1 MSKPI
6 ICRDG
11 KWLPVLTLLLLCA
24 GTGRAQQQ
32 IAGRVT
38 AAGTGEPIAG
48 AYVRLRGSSVSVRT
62 DAAGRYAL
70 AAPAA
75 SGVLVFSR
83 IGFARKEVPFE
94 GQSVVDAVLSPA
106 AIELEGEVV
115 VAYGEKSRA
124 TLTESVGTISSD
136 EIREIP
142 LASPEVAI
150 QGRVSGIQV
159 QQESGNPGAP
169 VAVRIRG
176 VGTVGNTQPLFV
188 VDGLPVGRAD
198 DPKSSP
204 LRTISP
210 EDIESI
216 SVLKDA
222 SAAAVYGVQAANGVV
237 LIQTR
242 RGRAAK
248 PTIEYRMSAGVQNF
262 PKRYHMLNSAQ
273 WFDLGQES
281 FDNYNA
287 QFGYTPGN
295 TSYRKFTD
303 WLLAQQPQLLTRN
316 TDWHDLVAVQN
327 APLIDQSLS
336 VSGASDRTTYYV
348 SAGYYRQDPIISR
361 WNFRRLNFRV
371 NSDFQVNDRVRF
383 GETFGISHATTLRGQ
398 NDGYNGQ
405 LLVNALRLPP
415 FFRYRDEDGS
425 VVGNRYGYTG
435 NAEFAT
441 NAGLTFGNEPALN
454 QLVELRD
461 RDVRVLGGLFAEVNP
476 VPGLTLRSQASLD
489 YGVTRNTGFSPSYT
503 LAEIGLDRSDFDTED
518 RSDATSLVW
527 TNTLTYNR
535 AVGRHGFNLIGGT
548 EMQQSRWDG
557 TSVGTTNLITFDPA
571 FVKVPTTGNS
581 LLNPPGGWAG
591 ERAFLSFFGR
601 LSYNYADKYLATVSL
616 RRDGASTFA
625 PQHRW
630 GTFPAVSA
638 GWRISQER
646 FFKIPWISELKLR
659 GSWGQLGNSDVP
671 GAEYPHLFQVVTT
684 PDYGLNGQTVV
695 KAPAPRGFVNPD
707 LVWETNETV
716 DVGVE
721 SGLFHDRLYL
731 SATYYRRN
739 TKNFLVNVPLSWTSG
754 FGMGEVY
761 GNFAA
766 TAPVNSGLV
775 RNTGVE
781 LEAGYTFTAPGG
793 VDVRLGGNLTTVRN
807 TMVSLAPGVQE
818 YFQNSIYRTSV
829 GYPIDYFY
837 GYKTCGIYQ
846 TAAAAAA
853 APLDRTIGNNR
864 PQAGDVCFQDVNGDG
879 EITADSDRT
888 YLGKAIPDFY
898 YGLTLNATYRH
909 FDLSLLFSG
918 VGGVQKYDSAASLLE
933 SVSGGGSNRSVAV
946 LDHWT
951 PQNPSNTVPRAIVGD
966 PNQNDRQ
973 SDRWIRDAHYFRLRS
988 AQVGY
993 TLPPR
998 LWGLRTTRV
1007 WVSATN
1013 LFTLT
1018 PYSGL
1023 DPEFTTSIDYSR
1035 SRNGIQQQAGT
1046 DRGNTP
1052 LPRTFQVGVT
1062 TSF

>member
-94 GQSVVDAVLSPA
+94 GQSVVDAVLSAA

-142 LASPEVAI
+142 VASPEVAI

-853 APLDRTIGNNR
+853 APPDRTIGNNR
-864 PQAGDVCFQDVNGDG
+864 PQAGDVCFQDVDGDG
-879 EITADSDRT
+879 EITAADRT
-888 YLGKAIPDFY
+888 YLGTAIPDFY

-918 VGGVQKYDSAASLLE
+918 VGGVQKFDSAATLLA
-933 SVSGGGSNRSVAV
+933 SVSGGGANRSVAV

-966 PNQNDRQ
+966 PNQNDRL
-973 SDRWIRDAHYFRLRS
+973 SDRWIEDAHYFRLRN
-988 AQVGY
+988 AQIGY
-993 TLPPR
+993 TLPPG
-998 LWGLRTTRV
+998 LWGLKTTRV

>member
-1 MSKPI
+1 MSKSNVWM
-6 ICRDG
+6 G
-11 KWLPVLTLLLLCA
+11 SQWLPALTLLLLCA
-24 GTGRAQQQ
+24 APAPAQQQ
-32 IAGRVT
+32 ISGRVT
-38 AAGTGEPIAG
+38 AASTGEPIAG
-48 AYVRLRGSSVSVRT
+48 ASVRLQGSPASVRT
-62 DAAGRYAL
+62 DASGRYTL
-70 AAPAA
+70 AVRFS

-83 IGFARKEVPFE
+83 IGFASREVPFE
-94 GQSVVDAVLSPA
+94 SQAVVDAVLSPA
-106 AIELEGEVV
+106 AIELDQLVV
-115 VAYGEKSRA
+115 VGYGEKSRA

-136 EIREIP
+136 EIRQIP
-142 LASPEVAI
+142 AASPEVAI

-198 DPKSSP
+198 DPTSSP

-248 PTIEYRMSAGVQNF
+248 PTVEYRMSAGVQNL
-262 PKRYHMLNSAQ
+262 PKRYQMLNSAQ

-303 WLLAQQPQLLTRN
+303 WLLAQKPQLLTRN
-316 TDWHDLVAVQN
+316 TDWQDVVAVPN
-327 APLIDQSLS
+327 APLMDQSLS
-336 VSGASDRTTYYV
+336 VSGANDRTSYYV

-361 WNFRRLNFRV
+361 WNFRRLSFRV
-371 NSDFQVNDRVRF
+371 NTDYRVNDRVRF
-383 GETFGISHATTLRGQ
+383 GETFGISNAWTLRGQ

-405 LLVNALRLPP
+405 LLVNAVRLPP
-415 FFRYRDEDGS
+415 FFRYRDDNGS
-425 VVGNRYGYTG
+425 VPGNRYGYTG

-454 QLVELRD
+454 QLVQLRD
-461 RDVRVLGGLFAEVNP
+461 RDVHVLGGLFAELNP

-503 LAEIGLDRSDFDTED
+503 LAEIGLDRSDFDTEN

-527 TNTLTYNR
+527 TNTVTYVR
-535 AVGRHGFNLIGGT
+535 AIGRHGFNLIGGT
-548 EMQQSRWDG
+548 EMQQSQWDG

-571 FVKVPTTGNS
+571 FVAVPTTGNS
-581 LLNPPGGWAG
+581 LLNLPGGFAG
-591 ERAFLSFFGR
+591 KRAFLGFLGR

-630 GTFPAVSA
+630 GTFPALSA
-638 GWRISQER
+638 GWRISQEP
-646 FFKIPWISELKLR
+646 FFKVPWISELKLR
-659 GSWGQLGNSDVP
+659 GSWGQLGNSEVP

-695 KAPAPRGFVNPD
+695 KAPAPRGFVNPK

-716 DVGVE
+716 DAGVE
-721 SGLFHDRLYL
+721 SGLFQNRIFF

-739 TKNFLVNVPLSWTSG
+739 TKNFLVNVPVSYTSG
-754 FGMGEVY
+754 FSMNEVY

-807 TMVSLAPGVQE
+807 TMVFLAPGLKE
-818 YFQNSIYRTSV
+818 YSQNSAYRTAV
-829 GYPIDYFY
+829 GYPIDFFY

-853 APLDRTIGNNR
+853 APPDLNISNNR
-864 PQAGDVCFQDVNGDG
+864 PQAGDLCFQDIDG
-879 EITADSDRT
+879 NDTLDARDRT

-898 YGLTLNATYRH
+898 YGLTLNASYRH
-909 FDLSLLFSG
+909 FDLSLFFSG
-918 VGGVQKYDSAASLLE
+918 VGGVQKFDTTAMVLE
-933 SVSGGGSNRSVAV
+933 SVSGGGANRSVAV
-946 LDHWT
+946 LNHWT
-951 PQNPSNTVPRAIVGD
+951 PTNPSNTVLRAIVGD

-973 SDRWIRDAHYFRLRS
+973 SDRWIRDAHYFRLRN
-988 AQVGY
+988 AQIGY
-993 TLPPR
+993 TLPPG
-998 LWGLRTTRV
+998 LWGLNSTRV

-1035 SRNGIQQQAGT
+1035 SRNAIQQQAGT
-1046 DRGNTP
+1046 DFGNTP

>member
-1 MSKPI
+1 MSTPNS
-6 ICRDG
+6 CLDG
-11 KWLPVLTLLLLCA
+11 KWLLAVALLLVGMA
-24 GTGRAQQQ
+24 PARAQQQ
-32 IAGRVT
+32 ISGRVT

-48 AYVRLRGSSVSVRT
+48 VHIGLRGSSVSARS
-62 DAAGRYAL
+62 DAAGRYTL
-70 AAPAA
+70 AAPSS

-83 IGFARKEVPFE
+83 IGFARREVPFE
-94 GQSVVDAVLSPA
+94 GQAVVDAELSPA
-106 AIELEGEVV
+106 AIELEGTVV
-115 VAYGEKSRA
+115 VGYGEKSRA
-124 TLTESVGTISSD
+124 TLTESVGTISTD
-136 EIREIP
+136 EIRQIP
-142 LASPEVAI
+142 VASPEVAI

-198 DPKSSP
+198 DPTSSP

-210 EDIESI
+210 DDIETI

-242 RGRAAK
+242 RGRADK
-248 PTIEYRMSAGVQNF
+248 PTVEYRMSAGVQNF
-262 PKRYHMLNSAQ
+262 PQRYHMLNSAQ
-273 WFDLGQES
+273 WFELGQES

-295 TSYRKFTD
+295 TSYRKFSD

-316 TDWHDLVAVQN
+316 TDWHDVVAVQN

-336 VSGASDRTTYYV
+336 VSGASDRTNYYV
-348 SAGYYRQDPIISR
+348 SASYYRQDPIISR
-361 WNFRRLNFRV
+361 WNFKRLSFRV
-371 NSDFQVNDRVRF
+371 NSDFRVNDRVRF
-383 GETFGISHATTLRGQ
+383 GETFGISNAWTLRGQ

-405 LLVNALRLPP
+405 LLVNALSLPP

-425 VVGNRYGYTG
+425 VPGNRYGYTG

-454 QLVELRD
+454 QLVEQRD
-461 RDVRVLGGLFAEVNP
+461 RDVHVLGGLFAEVNP

-503 LAEIGLDRSDFDTED
+503 VAEIGLDRSDYDTED
-518 RSDATSLVW
+518 RSDATSLIW
-527 TNTLTYNR
+527 TNTLTYTR
-535 AVGRHGFNLIGGT
+535 TIGPHGFNLIGGT

-571 FVKVPTTGNS
+571 FVTVPTTGNS
-581 LLNPPGGWAG
+581 LLSPPGGWAG
-591 ERAFLSFFGR
+591 ERAFLSFLGR

-638 GWRISQER
+638 GWRISQEP
-646 FFKIPWISELKLR
+646 FFKVPWVSELKLR

-671 GAEYPHLFQVVTT
+671 GAEYPHLFQVVIT

-721 SGLFHDRLYL
+721 SGLFQNRIFF

-739 TKNFLVNVPLSWTSG
+739 TKNFLVNVPLPWTSG
-754 FGMGEVY
+754 FSTGEVY

-775 RNTGVE
+775 RNTGLE
-781 LEAGYTFTAPGG
+781 LEAGYTLTAPAGI
-793 VDVRLGGNLTTVRN
+793 DVRLGGNLTTVRN
-807 TMVSLAPGVQE
+807 ELVSLREGIEE
-818 YFQNSIYRTSV
+818 YSAGDIYRTAV
-829 GYPIDYFY
+829 GYPIDYFF
-837 GYKTCGIYQ
+837 GYKTCGIHQ

-853 APLDRTIGNNR
+853 APPDRTIGNNR
-864 PQAGDVCFQDVNGDG
+864 PQAGDLCFQDVNGDG
-879 EITADSDRT
+879 EITVADRT

-898 YGLTLNATYRH
+898 YGLTLNATYRN
-909 FDLSLLFSG
+909 FDLSLFFSG
-918 VGGVQKYDSAASLLE
+918 VGGVQKYNAVRRSLE
-933 SVSGGGSNRSVAV
+933 SVSGGGANRTVAV

-951 PQNPSNTVPRAIVGD
+951 PTNPSNTMPRAIVGD
-966 PNQNDRQ
+966 PNQNDRL
-973 SDRWIRDAHYFRLRS
+973 SDRWIEDAHYLRLRN
-988 AQVGY
+988 AQIGY
-993 TLPPR
+993 TLPAG
-998 LWGLRTTRV
+998 LWGLKGTRV

-1013 LFTLT
+1013 LLTLT

-1035 SRNGIQQQAGT
+1035 SRNSIQQQAGT
-1046 DRGNTP
+1046 DLGNTP
-1052 LPRTFQVGVT
+1052 QPRTFQVGVT

>member
-1 MSKPI
+1 MSKSNVCI
-6 ICRDG
+6 GG
-11 KWLPVLTLLLLCA
+11 KWLPVLTLLLLWMA
-24 GTGRAQQQ
+24 PAQAQQQ
-32 IAGRVT
+32 ITGRVT
-38 AAGTGEPIAG
+38 AAGSGEPIAG
-48 AYVRLRGSSVSVRT
+48 AYVRLRGHSASVRT
-62 DAAGRYAL
+62 DASGRYTL
-70 AAPAA
+70 AVPSA

-83 IGFARKEVPFE
+83 IGFASREVPFE
-94 GQSVVDAVLSPA
+94 SQAVVDAVLSPA
-106 AIELEGEVV
+106 AIELDQLVV
-115 VAYGEKSRA
+115 VGYGEKSRA

-136 EIREIP
+136 EIRQIP
-142 LASPEVAI
+142 IASPEVAI
-150 QGRVSGIQV
+150 QSRVSGVQV

-198 DPKSSP
+198 DPTSSP

-248 PTIEYRMSAGVQNF
+248 PTVEYRMSAGVQNF

-273 WFDLGQES
+273 WFDLGQQS

-287 QFGYTPGN
+287 QFRYTPDSS
-295 TSYRKFTD
+295 SYRKFST
-303 WLLAQQPQLLTRN
+303 WLVAQKPQLLTRN
-316 TDWHDLVAVQN
+316 TDWQDVVAVPN
-327 APLIDQSLS
+327 APLMDQSLS

-348 SAGYYRQDPIISR
+348 SAGYYRQDPIISK

-371 NSDFQVNDRVRF
+371 NSDYRVNDRVRF
-383 GETFGISHATTLRGQ
+383 GESFGISDAWTLRGQ

-415 FFRYRDEDGS
+415 FFRYRDDDGS
-425 VVGNRYGYTG
+425 VPGNRYGYTG

-454 QLVELRD
+454 QLVQLRD
-461 RDVRVLGGLFAEVNP
+461 RHVHVLGGLFAELNP

-503 LAEIGLDRSDFDTED
+503 LAEIGLDRGDFDTEN

-527 TNTLTYNR
+527 TNTVTYVR
-535 AVGRHGFNLIGGT
+535 AIGRHGFNLIGGT
-548 EMQQSRWDG
+548 EMQQSQWDG

-571 FVKVPTTGNS
+571 FVAVPTTGNS
-581 LLNPPGGWAG
+581 LLNLPGGFAG
-591 ERAFLSFFGR
+591 KRAFLGFLGR

-625 PQHRW
+625 PEHRW

-638 GWRISQER
+638 GWRISQEP
-646 FFKIPWISELKLR
+646 FFKVPWISELKLR
-659 GSWGQLGNSDVP
+659 GSWGQLGNSEVP
-671 GAEYPHLFQVVTT
+671 GAEYPHLFQVITT

-695 KAPAPRGFVNPD
+695 RAPAPRGFVNRN

-716 DVGVE
+716 DFGVE
-721 SGLFHDRLYL
+721 SGLFQNRVFF

-739 TKNFLVNVPLSWTSG
+739 TKNFLVNVPVSYTSG
-754 FGMGEVY
+754 FSMNEVY

-781 LEAGYTFTAPGG
+781 LEGGYSFTLPAGL
-793 VDVRLGGNLTTVRN
+793 DVRLSGNLTTVRN
-807 TMVSLAPGVQE
+807 TMVALAPGLKE
-818 YFQNSIYRTSV
+818 YSQNSAYRTAV
-829 GYPIDYFY
+829 GYPIDFFY

-846 TAAAAAA
+846 TATAAAA
-853 APLDRTIGNNR
+853 APPDLNISNNR
-864 PQAGDVCFQDVNGDG
+864 PQAGDLCFQDIDG
-879 EITADSDRT
+879 NDTLDARDRT

-898 YGLTLNATYRH
+898 YGLTLNASYRH
-909 FDLSLLFSG
+909 FDLSLFFSG
-918 VGGVQKYDSAASLLE
+918 VGGVQKFDTTAMLLE
-933 SVSGGGSNRSVAV
+933 SVSGGGANRSVAV

-951 PQNPSNTVPRAIVGD
+951 PTNPSNTMPRAIVGD
-966 PNQNDRQ
+966 PNKNDRQ
-973 SDRWIRDAHYFRLRS
+973 SDRWIRDAHYFRLRN
-988 AQVGY
+988 AQIGY
-993 TLPPR
+993 TLPPG
-998 LWGLRTTRV
+998 LWGLNSTRV

-1046 DRGNTP
+1046 DFGNTP

>member
-1 MSKPI
+1 MSKSNVPVS
-6 ICRDG
+6 G
-11 KWLPVLTLLLLCA
+11 KWLPALTLLLLCA
-24 GTGRAQQQ
+24 TAARAQQQ
-32 IAGRVT
+32 ISGRVT
-38 AAGTGEPIAG
+38 AAGSGEPIAG
-48 AYVRLRGSSVSVRT
+48 AYVRVRASSVSVRT
-62 DAAGRYAL
+62 DASGRYTL
-70 AAPAA
+70 AAAA
-75 SGVLVFSR
+75 PSGVLVFSR
-83 IGFARKEVPFE
+83 IGFASREVPFE
-94 GQSVVDAVLSPA
+94 SQAVVDAVLSPA
-106 AIELEGEVV
+106 AIELEHLVV
-115 VAYGEKSRA
+115 VGYGEKSRA

-136 EIREIP
+136 EIRQIP
-142 LASPEVAI
+142 VASPEVAI
-150 QGRVSGIQV
+150 EGRVSGIQV

-198 DPKSSP
+198 DPTSSP
-204 LRTISP
+204 LRTIDP
-210 EDIESI
+210 NDIESI

-222 SAAAVYGVQAANGVV
+222 SAAAVYGMQAANGVV

-248 PTIEYRMSAGVQNF
+248 PTVEYRMSAGVQNF
-262 PKRYHMLNSAQ
+262 PKRYQMLNSAQ

-287 QFGYTPGN
+287 QFGYAPGN
-295 TSYRKFTD
+295 TSYRKFSD
-303 WLLAQQPQLLTRN
+303 WLQTQKPQLVTRN
-316 TDWHDLVAVQN
+316 TDWHDVVAVPN
-327 APLIDQSLS
+327 APLMDQSLS
-336 VSGASDRTTYYV
+336 VSGASDRTSYYV
-348 SAGYYRQDPIISR
+348 SAGYYRQDPIVAK
-361 WNFRRLNFRV
+361 WDFRRLSFRV
-371 NSDFQVNDRVRF
+371 NGDFRVNDRVRF
-383 GETFGISHATTLRGQ
+383 GENFSISNASTLRGQ

-405 LLVNALRLPP
+405 LLVNALSLPP
-415 FFRYRDEDGS
+415 FFRYRDDNGS
-425 VVGNRYGYTG
+425 VPGNRYGYTG

-454 QLVELRD
+454 QLVEQRD
-461 RDVRVLGGLFAEVNP
+461 RDVHVLGGLFAEVTP
-476 VPGLTLRSQASLD
+476 VPGLTLRSQASVD

-503 LAEIGLDRSDFDTED
+503 VAEIGLDRSDYDTET

-527 TNTLTYNR
+527 TNTLTYTR
-535 AVGRHGFNLIGGT
+535 TVGAHGFSLIGGT
-548 EMQQSRWDG
+548 EMQQSQWDG

-571 FVKVPTTGNS
+571 FTTVPTTGNS

-591 ERAFLSFFGR
+591 EQAFLGFLGR

-638 GWRISQER
+638 GWRISQEP
-646 FFKIPWISELKLR
+646 FFKVPWLSELKLR
-659 GSWGQLGNSDVP
+659 GSWGQLGNSAVP
-671 GAEYPHLFQVVTT
+671 GAEYPQLFQVITT
-684 PDYGLNGQTVV
+684 PDYGLNGQSVV
-695 KAPAPRGFVNPD
+695 KAPAPRGFVNPN

-716 DVGVE
+716 DFGVE
-721 SGLFHDRLYL
+721 SGLFQNRLFF

-739 TKNFLVNVPLSWTSG
+739 TKNFLVNVPLPWTSG
-754 FGMGEVY
+754 FSTGEVY

-793 VDVRLGGNLTTVRN
+793 VDVRLGGNLTTVHN

-853 APLDRTIGNNR
+853 APPDRTIGTNR

-879 EITADSDRT
+879 EITAADRT

-898 YGLTLNATYRH
+898 YGLTLDGSFRH
-909 FDLSLLFSG
+909 FDLSLFFAG
-918 VGGVQKYDSAASLLE
+918 VGGVQKFDSAAISLA
-933 SVSGGGSNRSVAV
+933 SVSGGGANRSVVV

-966 PNQNDRQ
+966 PNQNNRL
-973 SDRWIRDAHYFRLRS
+973 SGRWIEDAHYLRLRN
-988 AQVGY
+988 AQIGY
-993 TLPPR
+993 TLPPG
-998 LWGLRTTRV
+998 LWGLKTTRV

-1018 PYSGL
+1018 PYHGL

-1035 SRNGIQQQAGT
+1035 SLNGIQQQAGT
-1046 DRGNTP
+1046 DRGSTP
-1052 LPRTFQVGVT
+1052 QPRTFQVGVT